1 MYLIASIGPK
11 ILDNKSI
18 KDIIE
23 NGANS
28 IRFNFSHLSYKEILS
43 SLSFIRKSYPH
54 VKIIG
59 DIQGNKIRVSR
70 KFNGTLRV
78 NKGDEVYF
86 CDESSYDELNK
97 ILLESNV
104 VPLNINLKTV
114 VLDDIHKIYMKDG
127 TMEFKIQN
135 RKENIIKTVVKRGG
149 VIRKEKGCNIP
160 KINRKNMGLNDK
172 DKEDIKFIINNK
184 FDILLYSYPCYK
196 EDIKRVKKYLNSI
209 EGFDKKDIVIWGK
222 VETYEAAKNIK
233 DIVEECNGIVIGRGD
248 LVPESNIY
256 LVPILQKRILSLMKN
271 TKKDCIVATH
281 ILDSMKNKDNPN
293 LNEVEGIFNL
303 INNNA
308 TGFLLTGETT
318 IGNNPSLA
326 IRTLKYITNYYEE
339 FFLKYN
345 IK

>member
-1 MYLIASIGPK
+1 M
-11 ILDNKSI
+11 
-18 KDIIE
+18 
-23 NGANS
+23 
-28 IRFNFSHLSYKEILS
+28 
-43 SLSFIRKSYPH
+43 
-54 VKIIG
+54 
-59 DIQGNKIRVSR
+59 
-70 KFNGTLRV
+70 
-78 NKGDEVYF
+78 
-86 CDESSYDELNK
+86 
-97 ILLESNV
+97 
-104 VPLNINLKTV
+104 
-114 VLDDIHKIYMKDG
+114 
-127 TMEFKIQN
+127 
-135 RKENIIKTVVKRGG
+135 VKRGG